1 MSLQRGRNRRLNLGR
16 ANWACVWLIVFV
28 LSGCSTLKR
37 VAWSGKRRAN
47 DRVVLPFL
55 KNSPNECYFLDEFMP
70 APNNLVTGRSG
81 SLNLRYYTYNLATY
95 KEWPKHRIILSFYS
109 TDLQC
114 WSLFEEFYAATDG
127 DPDA

>member
-1 MSLQRGRNRRLNLGR
+1 MSLYRGINRQLFLSIRRLVCMLMV
-16 ANWACVWLIVFV
+16 ASL
-28 LSGCSTLKR
+28 LSGCASLR
-37 VAWSGKRRAN
+37 GVVWSGPRLAN

-95 KEWPKHRIILSFYS
+95 KEWGKHRIILSFYS

-114 WSLFEEFYAATDG
+114 WSLFEEFYAVSDG
-127 DPDA
+127 TSD